1 MCNNVWKAVN
11 TDCAAGLVQVYV
23 YYKMMSKPIA
33 KRVFSA
39 AAHDPVGTLGHG
51 QDGTQFIS
59 SLCWKPGTNTL
70 LAANSQGTIKLLQ
83 LAS

>member
-1 MCNNVWKAVN
+1 MN

>member
-1 MCNNVWKAVN
+1 M
-11 TDCAAGLVQVYV
+11 

-33 KRVFSA
+33 RRVFSA
-39 AAHDPVGTLGHG
+39 PANDPVGSAGHG

-70 LAANSQGTIKLLQ
+70 LAANSQGTIKLMQ